1 MNKFTIYNQDKS
13 QVLEY
18 DNIDFNA
25 GYLVDMEDVIHH
37 DAIEGKAEKGHY
49 QTIAEYE
56 NGGKDV
62 VWVVDEEAIE
72 PQEAYDEIIQYQIY
86 IPYSKEY
93 MEHKEVIAQYKDT
106 LNKLAKS
113 DHKLLKYL
121 EGYYTDEEY
130 EPIKQI
136 REGYRKA
143 IRELTKQLTVEDL
156 YEIDQAQDLF
166 K

>member
-37 DAIEGKAEKGHY
+37 DAIEGKEEVGHY

-72 PQEAYDEIIQYQIY
+72 GREAYDEVIQYQIY
-86 IPYSKEY
+86 IPYSKEF
-93 MEHKEVIAQYKDT
+93 MEHKATIAQYKDI

-121 EGYYTDEEY
+121 EGYYTEEEY

-136 REGYRKA
+136 REGYRQA
-143 IRELTKQLTVEDL
+143 IRELSKKLTPEDL
-156 YEIDQAQDLF
+156 SEIDQAQDLF